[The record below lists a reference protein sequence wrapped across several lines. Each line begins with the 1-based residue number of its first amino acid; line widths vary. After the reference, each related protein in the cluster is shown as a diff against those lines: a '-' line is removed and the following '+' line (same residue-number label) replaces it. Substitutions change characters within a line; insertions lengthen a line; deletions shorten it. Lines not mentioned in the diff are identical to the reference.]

1 MMDMLSTGVA
11 TTLLVVALLAAAL
24 GFIAMRVLGAREV
37 SGDHPSRR
45 PDLPRLPSGASAPQN
60 ESPPDTK
67 DRP

>member
-37 SGDHPSRR
+37 ADDHPVRGSEAT
-45 PDLPRLPSGASAPQN
+45 PLPSRVAPPHTGASSDEEDP
-60 ESPPDTK
+60 S
-67 DRP
+67 